1 MSKSDKDITRKLQ
14 TSIPFM
20 NTFAK
25 ALKILANRI
34 HNILTNKRIQQYVKW
49 VIRHDPV
56 GFLLRMQ
63 GWLNMKIPLV

>member
-1 MSKSDKDITRKLQ
+1 
-14 TSIPFM
+14 M